1 MVILR
6 PSRASRLASRPSPLE
21 DGFTLLELLIVMV
34 VIAILAAMA
43 IPSYTRVVT
52 SAREAA
58 LKEDLYVMRKAI
70 DSYTVD
76 KARAPQS
83 LQDLVSA
90 GYLKAIPKDPFT
102 GHNDSWTTTQSDTHS
117 TVDQRGHVVAQS
129 SVVYSMRKRTVSTT
143 RSVFPASIE
152 THGRLVWKISTL
164 HRNFR
169 SLGATA

>member
-34 VIAILAAMA
+34 DIAILAAMA

-102 GHNDSWTTTQSDTHS
+102 GHTDTWTTTQSDTLDS
-117 TVDQRGHVVAQS
+117 VDQTQSGIDDVHSGAQLTAADGTL
-129 SVVYSMRKRTVSTT
+129 YST
-143 RSVFPASIE
+143 
-152 THGRLVWKISTL
+152 W
-164 HRNFR
+164 
-169 SLGATA
+169 